1 VTLSLPSILYPIP
14 ALCAAVIIHN
24 LSSWLL
30 NRPPA
35 YTRALQDFVLDPSA
49 HQAVEVPLGSPAY
62 KLHLAFASFGL
73 EVSGHEKFY
82 HYLAISMLALLLT
95 VISAFLALPPL
106 FWLGCPIIS
115 YFVINNLVNG
125 KWDRLCREMEAEIPS
140 YLMNL
145 ASVIQL
151 NPNPVQALEDAALSL
166 DPQGRLKPWIGRLA
180 KVLQAHGR
188 QGLEEMQQE
197 ALAISPSLLL
207 VLVEIGRLWE
217 TGGPGFVQSFQ
228 LVSEN
233 LSGIQESRMK
243 AFAKAAGAWS
253 TIRLIVLALGGAI
266 LMAFSSP
273 GSRSLFHTPLVQLA
287 LLAAVAWAAFGFS
300 YISDLIRETV
310 A

>member
-1 VTLSLPSILYPIP
+1 VTLSLQSILYPLP
-14 ALCAAVIIHN
+14 ALCVALIIHT

-35 YTRALQDFVLDPSA
+35 YARALQDFALDPSA
-49 HQAVEVPLGSPAY
+49 NQAAEVPLGSPTY
-62 KLHLAFASFGL
+62 KLRLAFSSFGL
-73 EVSGHEKFY
+73 EVSGRERFY
-82 HYLAISMLALLLT
+82 HYLAMAVLALALAGVAAL
-95 VISAFLALPPL
+95 LALPPL
-106 FWLGCPIIS
+106 FWLGCPLVS
-115 YFVINNLVNG
+115 YFVVNHQVNG
-125 KWDRLCREMEAEIPS
+125 RWDKFCREMEKELPS

-145 ASVIQL
+145 SSVIQL

-166 DPQGRLKPWIGRLA
+166 DPQGSLRPWIARLA
-180 KVLQAHGR
+180 RKLQAHGR
-188 QGLEEMQQE
+188 QALEDMQPE
-197 ALAISPSLLL
+197 AQAISAALLL

-217 TGGPGFVQSFQ
+217 TGGPGFAGSFQ

-233 LSGIQESRMK
+233 LSGIQEGRMK
-243 AFAKAAGAWS
+243 AFARAAGAWS
-253 TIRLIVLALGGAI
+253 TIRLIILALGAAI